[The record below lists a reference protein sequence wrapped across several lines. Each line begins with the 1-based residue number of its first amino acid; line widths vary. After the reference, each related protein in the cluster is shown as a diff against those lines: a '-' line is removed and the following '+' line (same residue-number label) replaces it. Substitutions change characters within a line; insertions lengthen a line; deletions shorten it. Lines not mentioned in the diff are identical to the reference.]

1 MVGGFWLHPACPQ
14 FPLSVIVPMAK
25 LYFHYSTMNAGK
37 STVLLQAAHNYRERG
52 MKPYLLTAQFDNRAG
67 EGKIASRIGIGTAA
81 DTFGEN
87 DDLFLKI
94 EAQTKAVDLAC
105 VFIDEA
111 QFLSKDQ
118 VWQLARAVDD
128 LHVPV
133 MCYGLRVDFRGEL
146 FPGSATLL
154 ALADEMREIRTI
166 CHCGKRATMVVR
178 QDENKNVLTGGEQ
191 VQIGGNET
199 YVSLCRRHWRIAVG
213 DKA

>member
-1 MVGGFWLHPACPQ
+1 
-14 FPLSVIVPMAK
+14 MAK

-52 MKPYLLTAQFDNRAG
+52 MEPYLLTAQFDNRAG
-67 EGKIASRIGIGTAA
+67 EGKIASRIGIDTTA
-81 DTFGEN
+81 DTFGEYDN
-87 DDLFLKI
+87 LFLKI

-146 FPGSATLL
+146 FTGSATLL